1 MIFIEIKCYII
12 VTVGIGLGG
21 CEAAVVVQARWWI
34 YLNISLIVR
43 AHQHHCA
50 LLLLSWSH
58 VDNKC
63 CRNDL
68 NMLLMRHTS
77 SSQHVITL
85 SLVTSH
91 PHPPPHRESSGH
103 FRAQIH
109 NKNTRLQNIF
119 SSCHPPN
126 ISGHRAS
133 LHGSCIQQPA
143 SCNQP
148 IFQYL
153 RLSKLLSITNIPRIL
168 NLPTL
173 NSFIS
178 QDSFLHPLYL
188 NI

>member
-1 MIFIEIKCYII
+1 M
-12 VTVGIGLGG
+12 
-21 CEAAVVVQARWWI
+21 VVLVETRRWI
-34 YLNISLIVR
+34 YLMSYICTDRLNTSAPL
-43 AHQHHCA
+43 CSPP
-50 LLLLSWSH
+50 LL
-58 VDNKC
+58 VPCNKC

-133 LHGSCIQQPA
+133 LHGSCILLPA

-153 RLSKLLSITNIPRIL
+153 RLSKLLSIPNIPRIL
-168 NLPTL
+168 KLPTL

-178 QDSFLHPLYL
+178 QESFLHPLYL
-188 NI
+188 NISLWNVNIKQINYNQKRDRRLF